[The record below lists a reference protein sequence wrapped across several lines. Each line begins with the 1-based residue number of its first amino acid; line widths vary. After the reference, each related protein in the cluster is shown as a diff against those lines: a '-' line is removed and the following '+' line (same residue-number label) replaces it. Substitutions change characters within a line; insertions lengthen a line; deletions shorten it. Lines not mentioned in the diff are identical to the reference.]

1 MNITA
6 KLNDYRQS
14 PRKVRLVA
22 NLIRG
27 QKAEK
32 ALDLLQMT
40 VKRATDPIA
49 NLLNSAIA
57 NAKNNFSLNVEDLFV
72 KSLTVDTGAIL
83 YRRMPRARGVAYAIR
98 KRTSHVTLVLSTK
111 DAEAPKLEKSAKTV
125 KKVTKKTK

>member
-27 QKAEK
+27 KQAER
-32 ALDLLQMT
+32 AVELLSLT
-40 VKRATDPIA
+40 VKRAADPIL

-57 NAKNNFSLNVEDLFV
+57 NAKNNFSLAVADLYV
-72 KSLTVDTGAIL
+72 KSLSVDNGPIL
-83 YRRMPRARGVAYAIR
+83 YRRMPRARGVAYPIR

-111 DAEAPKLEKSAKTV
+111 DSDQAKISAPAKVKKAKTV
-125 KKVTKKTK
+125 KK